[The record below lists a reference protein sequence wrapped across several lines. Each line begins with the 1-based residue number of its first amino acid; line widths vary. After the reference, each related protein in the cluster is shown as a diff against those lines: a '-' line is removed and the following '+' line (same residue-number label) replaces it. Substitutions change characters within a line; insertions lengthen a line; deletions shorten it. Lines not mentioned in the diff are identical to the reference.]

1 MRRITALFML
11 LFCLASFPGCERAPA
26 PGDKEKLLAIFQN
39 SIKAYDEPA
48 FLIRIEK
55 AQNSL
60 AAMKIALEVQ
70 EEIAQRYGLTY
81 DQYIKAVRYWKNDP
95 NIQADLKQV
104 KEKMKV
110 CHKFGFEIKNPA
122 FAD

>member
-1 MRRITALFML
+1 VPRRRRQGKIAGD
-11 LFCLASFPGCERAPA
+11 FP
-26 PGDKEKLLAIFQN
+26 KFV
-39 SIKAYDEPA
+39 KAYDEPA

-95 NIQADLKQV
+95 DIQADLKQV